1 MQLEKP
7 EIHWKALDVL
17 AHQIVGLT
25 IDFGE
30 IEINKAWETVKRC
43 YAYKDLTYEEF
54 LEVLNFLN
62 DIKLIKL
69 DKENGKI
76 IKTRKGHMYYIENL
90 SMIPDE
96 KSYDVID
103 VATRM
108 KIGILHEEFVAKHGN
123 PGTVFILR
131 GLPWKIEKI
140 EKDKVFVSLEKDFE
154 SAIPSWEGELLPVPF
169 EIAMEAQDLK
179 SSLIN
184 EIDDLKGQERYFIPF
199 SKKIYIEQYKDWF
212 IIHAP
217 FGTKV
222 NDTLSRIISHII
234 SQKYGIVVGIKTD
247 PYRIILKAGYI
258 KRKHIKEVLESL
270 PENIEDILE
279 ISVVN
284 TDLFLWKFSHV
295 AKRFGVIRKDADYSK
310 STLRRILQHLVGTPV
325 YKETLNEIF
334 IEKFDIENTKKVIR
348 MIKNGEIQV
357 EILLNEI
364 PSPLAAIGLEEYVSD
379 VLISDKWREIIR
391 LVKERLYETEFTLVC
406 MACKSKYKIKV
417 KDYNEGFKCE
427 KCSGTY
433 FGVAKSE
440 EDVYNEDKLYITAD
454 MLKSYGKRF
463 LFVYAGRGISYISA
477 LAILRKSIQD
487 DDELVKEIIEFEKKS
502 IKFSKKKY

>member
-1 MQLEKP
+1 MKLEKP

-17 AHQIVGLT
+17 ANQIVGLT

-30 IEINKAWETVKRC
+30 IEVNKAFETIKRC
-43 YAYKDLTYEEF
+43 YVYKDLTYEEF

-62 DIKLIKL
+62 EIKLVKF
-69 DKENGKI
+69 DEEGRKI
-76 IKTRKGHMYYIENL
+76 VKTRKGHMYYIENL

-108 KIGILHEEFVAKHGN
+108 KIGVLHEEFVAKHGN

-131 GLPWKIEKI
+131 GLPWKIEKV
-140 EKDKVFVSLEKDFE
+140 EKDRIFVSLEKDFE

-169 EIAMEAQDLK
+169 EVAIEAHELKADFIGKVDELRGQD
-179 SSLIN
+179 
-184 EIDDLKGQERYFIPF
+184 RYFIP
-199 SKKIYIEQYKDWF
+199 SSREIYIEQYKDWF
-212 IIHAP
+212 VIHSP

-222 NDTLSRIISHII
+222 NDALSRIISHFI

-258 KRKHIKEVLESL
+258 KKKNIKEVLESL
-270 PENIEDILE
+270 PEDIEDILE
-279 ISVVN
+279 SSVVN

-310 STLRRILQHLVGTPV
+310 STLRRILQHLIGTPV
-325 YKETLNEIF
+325 YRETLNEIF

-348 MIKNGEIQV
+348 MIKSGEIKV
-357 EILLNEI
+357 EISLNEI

-379 VLISDKWREIIR
+379 VLISDKWREIVR

-417 KDYNEGFKCE
+417 KDYDEGFKCE
-427 KCSGTY
+427 RCGGNY

-440 EDVYNEDKLYITAD
+440 EDIYKEDKLYITAD
-454 MLKSYGKRF
+454 MLKTYGRRF

-477 LAILRKSIQD
+477 IGILRKNIKD
-487 DDELVKEIIEFEKKS
+487 EDELVKEVIEFEKKS
-502 IKFSKKKY
+502 IKFSKRKY

>member
-1 MQLEKP
+1 MKLEKP

-30 IEINKAWETVKRC
+30 IDINKAWETVKRC
-43 YAYKDLTYEEF
+43 YVYKDLTYEEF

-62 DIKLIKL
+62 EIKLIRL
-69 DKENGKI
+69 DKESGKI

-108 KIGILHEEFVAKHGN
+108 KIGVLHEEFVAKHGN
-123 PGTVFILR
+123 PGTIFILR

-140 EKDKVFVSLEKDFE
+140 EKDKVYVSLEKDFE

-169 EIAMEAQDLK
+169 EVALEAQDLK
-179 SSLIN
+179 GSLIDQI
-184 EIDDLKGQERYFIPF
+184 EELKGQERYFIPS
-199 SKKIYIEQYKDWF
+199 SKVVYIEQYKDWF

-247 PYRIILKAGYI
+247 PYRIMLKAGYI

-270 PENIEDILE
+270 PENIEEILE

-310 STLRRILQHLVGTPV
+310 STLRRILQHLIGTPV

-334 IEKFDIENTKKVIR
+334 IEKFDIENTKKIIR
-348 MIKNGEIQV
+348 MIKSGEIKV

-391 LVKERLYETEFTLVC
+391 LVKERLYETEFTLIC
-406 MACKSKYKIKV
+406 MACKSQYRIKV
-417 KDYNEGFKCE
+417 KDYDENFKCS
-427 KCSGTY
+427 KCGGMY

-440 EDVYNEDKLYITAD
+440 EDIENESKLNITAD
-454 MLKSYGKRF
+454 LLKSYGKKF
-463 LFVYAGRGISYISA
+463 LFVYAGKGISYISA
-477 LAILRKSIQD
+477 IAILRKNIQD
-487 DDELVKEIIEFEKKS
+487 EDELVKEIIEFEKKS
-502 IKFSKKKY
+502 IKFSKKRY